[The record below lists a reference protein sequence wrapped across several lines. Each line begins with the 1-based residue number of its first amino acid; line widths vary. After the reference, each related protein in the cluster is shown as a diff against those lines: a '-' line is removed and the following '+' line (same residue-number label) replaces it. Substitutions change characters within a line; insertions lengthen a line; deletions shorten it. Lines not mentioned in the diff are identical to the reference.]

1 MRKWKAMMNT
11 AQILQL
17 LVSKYKKIGQ
27 ENDDDTMVEMKYK
40 YCDI

>member
-1 MRKWKAMMNT
+1 MESNFEYCLNT
-11 AQILQL
+11 QL
-17 LVSKYKKIGQ
+17 LVSKEKKIGQ